1 MSAIPKGGLVAVT
14 GSAGFIGG
22 WVVKLLLDK
31 GYRVRA
37 CVRDATNEDRVG
49 FLKEMAG
56 FASGRLTLH
65 SADLDQEGCFD
76 EIFNGCNGVCH
87 VSHVSDYNDQD
98 YVARTCANVI
108 NSVNRSESVTRVVV
122 TSSIAAVISEM
133 DLQELV
139 RRPVFYEDRYPDEQN
154 PKRTPEKGQG

>member
-49 FLKEMAG
+49 FLL
-56 FASGRLTLH
+56 SLIH
-65 SADLDQEGCFD
+65 
-76 EIFNGCNGVCH
+76 I
-87 VSHVSDYNDQD
+87 
-98 YVARTCANVI
+98 
-108 NSVNRSESVTRVVV
+108 
-122 TSSIAAVISEM
+122 
-133 DLQELV
+133 
-139 RRPVFYEDRYPDEQN
+139 
-154 PKRTPEKGQG
+154 